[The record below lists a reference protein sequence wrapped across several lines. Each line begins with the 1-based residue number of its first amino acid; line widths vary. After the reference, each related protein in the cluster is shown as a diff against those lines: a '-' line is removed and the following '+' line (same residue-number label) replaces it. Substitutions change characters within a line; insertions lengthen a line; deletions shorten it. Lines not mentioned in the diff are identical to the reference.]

1 MPDRRDHKNRRL
13 WTGESQ
19 DKNGRYVYKYTNI
32 FGKRKTLYSWRLT
45 EADTTP
51 QGKRKTFPCVKKK
64 SGFRGI
70 Y

>member
-19 DKNGRYVYKYTNI
+19 DKNGRYVYKYTNV
-32 FGKRKTLYSWRLT
+32 FGKRKTIYSWRLT

-51 QGKRKTFPCVKKK
+51 QGKRNDLCSSK
-64 SGFRGI
+64 G
-70 Y
+70 